1 MPLSLPTAMVLAG
14 LWTLGCATLAMRVFA
29 ARVRG
34 RLQFD
39 QFLNLLA
46 LGSLGIAPWISI
58 IVYYSGDDGNCLAG
72 LANVAVAVI
81 AYLAGL
87 RARKARLN
95 PSAVPVS
102 SMPFQQKSATLMLMT
117 LVVVYG
123 VYAWLTLQM
132 PGLVL
137 PLFFAAAVLVSVI
150 ATVGHV
156 GMALLHVPNDGLN
169 TPADQRDRAAERYAA
184 SRAYYVLALGL
195 WIVPVVSVMK
205 MNLLV
210 VANTAFLF
218 IVLAEIVKYA
228 SIVRYYWRGE
238 S

>member
-1 MPLSLPTAMVLAG
+1 MPLSLSIAIVLAG
-14 LWTLGCATLAMRVFA
+14 IWTLGCATLGLRVFA
-29 ARVRG
+29 GRVRG

-46 LGSLGIAPWISI
+46 LASLGIAPWISI
-58 IVYYSGDDGNCLAG
+58 IVYYSGDGGNMLAG
-72 LANVAVAVI
+72 LVNVSVAVI
-81 AYLAGL
+81 AFLAGL

-95 PSAVPVS
+95 PSAVPTS
-102 SMPFQQKSATLMLMT
+102 TAPFQQKSATLMLAI

-123 VYAWLTLQM
+123 LYAWLTLQM

-137 PLFFAAAVLVSVI
+137 PLFFAAASLVSVI

-156 GMALLHVPNDGLN
+156 SIALLHVPNDELN
-169 TPADQRDRAAERYAA
+169 APADERDRAAERYATY
-184 SRAYYVLALGL
+184 RAYYVLALGL
-195 WIVPVVSVMK
+195 WVVPVVSVMK

-228 SIVRYYWRGE
+228 SIVRFYRRGE
-238 S
+238 T